1 MCVSGDSGAGQESGG
16 VDFRTLGNQTAARVL
31 QDVSLLYTPLVS
43 LNPLSLSLP
52 NTHCIIHTLSAAV
65 VSC

>member
-31 QDVSLLYTPLVS
+31 QEVSLLYTPLVS
-43 LNPLSLSLP
+43 LNLSLSLP
-52 NTHCIIHTLSAAV
+52 NTYCIIHTLSAAV